1 MGALRTLF
9 DLIAGIF
16 RRRSVV
22 PIAVAPSVV
31 QPVRRVD
38 AGLYVAFGFFVAG
51 FVLGFLHS
59 GAWVFGGIAGA
70 LAVIASTGIEVVQP
84 DRAGHMQFGRYIGS
98 VDPGWHFPIAG
109 ISDCFH
115 RPGKDLRLDLGT
127 MNVFTS
133 RKTPITAKV
142 TVTYRLGST
151 DADLQNACLRLPKD
165 FTEAEVMFREAAESE
180 VRSVLGKED
189 FGGMIPEQEKL
200 EEDARKKIAD
210 DYAQWGFEVTGV
222 KIRDFDEEVESE
234 AMRIRI
240 QGLAE
245 ADVRKANAEVL
256 KDNWQ
261 AAAVTIGDSLAKA
274 YSGGKGK
281 KKSQDKQGEESGDE
295 DKNPLTAVVD
305 SVTDAARGLA
315 GGRRRRS

>member
-1 MGALRTLF
+1 MGILRTLSS
-9 DLIAGIF
+9 LIGRVF
-16 RRRSVV
+16 RRPAASV
-22 PIAVAPSVV
+22 AVAPSMA

-38 AGLYVAFGFFVAG
+38 AGLYVAFGFLFAG
-51 FVLGFLHS
+51 LVLGFLHS

-70 LAVIASTGIEVVQP
+70 LAVVASTGIEVVQP
-84 DRAGHMQFGRYIGS
+84 DRAGHMRFGRYVGS

-127 MNVFTS
+127 MTVFTS

-142 TVTYRLGST
+142 TVNYRLGSE
-151 DADLQNACLRLPKD
+151 DVDLQNACLRLPKN

-200 EEDARKKIAD
+200 EEKARKKIAD
-210 DYAQWGFEVTGV
+210 DYSQWGFKVTGV

-274 YSGGKGK
+274 YSGGGKGK
-281 KKSQDKQGEESGDE
+281 KKQQDKQSEGGGDE
-295 DKNPLTAVVD
+295 DKNPLTTVVD
-305 SVTDAARGLA
+305 SVADAARGLV

>member
-1 MGALRTLF
+1 M
-9 DLIAGIF
+9 GIF
-16 RRRSVV
+16 RQLISLIVRAFRLLTAPV
-22 PIAVAPSVV
+22 AVASLV

-38 AGLYVAFGFFVAG
+38 AGLYVAFGFLLAG
-51 FVLGFLHS
+51 LILGFLYS

-70 LAVIASTGIEVVQP
+70 LAVIALTGIEVVQP
-84 DRAGHMQFGRYIGS
+84 DRAGHMRFGRYIGS

-115 RPGKDLRLDLGT
+115 RPGKDLRLDLGA

-142 TVTYRLGST
+142 TVNYRLGST
-151 DADLQNACLRLPKD
+151 DADLQNACLRLPKN
-165 FTEAEVMFREAAESE
+165 FTEAEVMFRETAESE

-200 EEDARKKIAD
+200 EEDARRKIAD

-261 AAAVTIGDSLAKA
+261 AAAVTIGDSLSKA
-274 YSGGKGK
+274 YSGGGK
-281 KKSQDKQGEESGDE
+281 RKDPQAQQGSDASRNTKQ
-295 DKNPLTAVVD
+295 NPVSAVVQG
-305 SVTDAARGLA
+305 VADAARRLT
-315 GGRRRRS
+315 GGGKGGTE